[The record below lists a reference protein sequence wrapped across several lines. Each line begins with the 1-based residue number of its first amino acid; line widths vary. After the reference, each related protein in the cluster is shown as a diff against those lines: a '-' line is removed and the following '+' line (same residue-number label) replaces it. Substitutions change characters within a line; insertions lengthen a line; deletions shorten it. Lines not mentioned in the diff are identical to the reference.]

1 MHTLRMITW
10 LLTDA
15 KSEGSKVS
23 TIILTI
29 RENKTCY
36 ILRQTSRFLAISFQS
51 WILTC
56 MHAHYLAVTKTIC
69 QLSGHG
75 LFGSEC
81 TLHCLLCKTRAGLSI
96 TPLLAIMVLSFVCA
110 MLWKDTGGGR
120 GFSFWFW
127 PAPFSG
133 FLEIM
138 DVSMRNFS
146 QHSETVS
153 AVSQYHSIAPS
164 GGWLPW
170 HLFVSKSCNF
180 GRKFQVTVSPH
191 GQLPWHQPPWI
202 MSHGPYLW
210 TVFLSTT
217 SQLSSKGILRHFL
230 MGIVSDTPE
239 NSFLVSAPFVAFPLS
254 MACFGTQEDGFPMN
268 LANVIPWRIFM
279 PCSRP
284 QLHSLEQD
292 LEFTTWVGGCFPDFF
307 LPCVDLL
314 PPPWV

>member
-1 MHTLRMITW
+1 MHPLRMITW

-36 ILRQTSRFLAISFQS
+36 TLRQTSRFLAISFQS
-51 WILTC
+51 CILTC
-56 MHAHYLAVTKTIC
+56 MHAHYLAVAKTVC
-69 QLSGHG
+69 RLSGHC
-75 LFGSEC
+75 LFGSKC
-81 TLHCLLCKTRAGLSI
+81 TLHCLLGKTRLSI

-110 MLWKDTGGGR
+110 MLWKDTGRGR

-127 PAPFSG
+127 PAPFSR
-133 FLEIM
+133 FPEIM
-138 DVSMRNFS
+138 MSPCEAS
-146 QHSETVS
+146 HSILRAVS

-230 MGIVSDTPE
+230 MGTVSDTPE
-239 NSFLVSAPFVAFPLS
+239 KSSCWVPLLWHFPCGWLALAPRR
-254 MACFGTQEDGFPMN
+254 MASHWILPM
-268 LANVIPWRIFM
+268 
-279 PCSRP
+279 
-284 QLHSLEQD
+284 
-292 LEFTTWVGGCFPDFF
+292 
-307 LPCVDLL
+307 
-314 PPPWV
+314 